1 MKGFNPILTMRRFI
15 VIILIL
21 TMLCSLAVCF
31 LLNKKQSYSASILI
45 EYTGKKAEKGLNPDD
60 TEIDTSEIYSAT
72 VIENVIRN
80 LNLDCSVEAIRGE
93 VVVQPVIPLTE
104 TKRETAA
111 IELNSEYEFIPTKYL
126 ITYTADSNYS
136 EEHAREVLDSILM
149 QYYILYSQKY
159 IENVAHPNNSLH
171 ISLDNYDYLEC
182 VDLLRNNIN
191 SIATF
196 CMARNP
202 SFYSAKSGYSFTD
215 IQLELE
221 YLRDTFLYDL
231 EVYILE
237 NKLTR
242 DRGLLLQKES
252 NNMTQYQVKLE
263 NTTKYIKEQ
272 QKIIEQ
278 FEEKLLDGK
287 SGVGNIEDIGII
299 NYVEEGNRFR
309 ESVDTTYDVLI
320 NNYTQLLLEANYYE
334 SEMQQT
340 QKIIDIYS
348 NIREEDIEE
357 NIDSEISKI
366 AKVKLNDILKD
377 FNELYDSFLLVVKD
391 YYNVRSAE
399 YLSFNTNVKTV
410 QNVNLK
416 LYLIVSVFMFFV
428 LWSCFFIAVDRIK
441 DIIIATRENKVQNI
455 ENLSK

>member
-1 MKGFNPILTMRRFI
+1 
-15 VIILIL
+15 
-21 TMLCSLAVCF
+21 
-31 LLNKKQSYSASILI
+31 
-45 EYTGKKAEKGLNPDD
+45 
-60 TEIDTSEIYSAT
+60 
-72 VIENVIRN
+72 
-80 LNLDCSVEAIRGE
+80 
-93 VVVQPVIPLTE
+93 
-104 TKRETAA
+104 
-111 IELNSEYEFIPTKYL
+111 
-126 ITYTADSNYS
+126 
-136 EEHAREVLDSILM
+136 M

-252 NNMTQYQVKLE
+252 NNLRQYQVKIE

-278 FEEKLLDGK
+278 FEDKLLDGK

-399 YLSFNTNVKTV
+399 YLSFNSNVKTV